1 MGKIF
6 YVMGKSASGK
16 DTIYK
21 MLLERLPRL
30 NRIVMYTTRPKRDGE
45 SNGVE
50 YYFSSEE
57 ELEEFRKKNKL
68 IEERTYET
76 IHGPWTYFT
85 ADDGQMDGG
94 EEESCLMIGT
104 LESYER
110 TREYF
115 GKERL
120 VPVYVEV
127 EDGIRLGRAL
137 DREKRQEKPSYKEV
151 CRRFL
156 ADEEDF
162 SEENL
167 KRCEIKKRYQN
178 DLLSRC
184 LDEICHDIE
193 GESKGNGEVS

>member
-21 MLLERLPRL
+21 LLLKRLPKL
-30 NRIVMYTTRPKRDGE
+30 KRIVMYTTRPKREGE
-45 SNGVE
+45 NHGVE

-57 ELEEFRKKNKL
+57 ELEGFRKKNRL

-94 EEESCLMIGT
+94 EEENCLMIGT

-120 VPVYVEV
+120 VPLYIEV
-127 EDGIRLGRAL
+127 EDGIRLSRAL
-137 DREKRQEKPSYKEV
+137 EREKKQENPSYKEM

-167 KRCEIKKRYQN
+167 KRCGIKKRYQN
-178 DLLSRC
+178 DQLSRC
-184 LDEICHDIE
+184 LDEICLAIE
-193 GESKGNGEVS
+193 GER